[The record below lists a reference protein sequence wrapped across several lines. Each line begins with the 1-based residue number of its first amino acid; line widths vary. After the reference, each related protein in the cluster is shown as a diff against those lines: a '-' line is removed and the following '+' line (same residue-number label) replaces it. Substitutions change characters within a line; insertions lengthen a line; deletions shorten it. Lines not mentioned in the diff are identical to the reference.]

1 MTDLTPPADLPDGEA
16 NEPVLPPSTQA
27 SPPMS
32 PMSPPPATPPQSAVA
47 PWPPATPRT
56 RKSSGL
62 RSTLTGALV
71 GGLVGAL
78 AAGGLVLAFA
88 DGGSTTTIVQP
99 SSSKAVVTRPST
111 EISRAGNVAEII
123 AKDEPAIVAITTGGG
138 PGSGDGG
145 AGTGFVITQ
154 DGYIVTNNHV
164 AEGATKIQVA
174 FNDGSVAGAKTI
186 GTDPTND
193 LAVLKVDRT
202 GLPAVELGDSDAS
215 QVGDEVVAIGNALAL
230 EGGLS
235 VTRGIISGTDRTVDT
250 DAGSSLVGMLQTDA
264 AINPGNSGGPLLNSQ
279 GQVIGINTAIAN
291 PASAQNVGF
300 AIPISKAKPIIED
313 LRLGRAAAFLGVS
326 TQNVTPAV
334 ARELDLKVEQ
344 GAYVVQVTA
353 DAPAKDAGVRE
364 GDVIVEIA
372 GKPIQD
378 SADVQTIV
386 REHRPGD
393 KVTVVVNRK
402 GEQQSLDATLTER
415 PAK

>member
-1 MTDLTPPADLPDGEA
+1 VTDLTPPADLPDDA
-16 NEPVLPPSTQA
+16 TA
-27 SPPMS
+27 
-32 PMSPPPATPPQSAVA
+32 ATPPQSAVA

-56 RKSSGL
+56 RKSAGGF
-62 RSTLTGALV
+62 RSVLTGALV

-88 DGGSTTTIVQP
+88 DGGSTTTVVQQSP
-99 SSSKAVVTRPST
+99 SKAVVTRPST
-111 EISRAGNVAEII
+111 EISEVGNVAEII

-164 AEGATKIQVA
+164 AESATKIQVA
-174 FNDGSVAGAKTI
+174 FNDGQVASAKI
-186 GTDPTND
+186 VGTDPTND

-250 DAGSSLVGMLQTDA
+250 DVGSSLDGMLQTDA
-264 AINPGNSGGPLLNSQ
+264 AINPGNSGGPLLNAQ

-300 AIPISKAKPIIED
+300 AIPISKAKPVIDD
-313 LRLGRAAAFLGVS
+313 LRLGRSAAFLGVS

-334 ARELDLKVEQ
+334 ARELDLKVQQ
-344 GAYVVQVTA
+344 GAYVVKVTA
-353 DAPAKDAGVRE
+353 DAPAKDAGVEE

-378 SADVQTIV
+378 SADVQTAV

-393 KVTVVVNRK
+393 KVTVVVDRK
-402 GEQQSLDATLTER
+402 GEKKSLDATLTER
-415 PAK
+415 PAN